1 MNFYKPGGKEG
12 GWLNK
17 IQAIPILQDEEQMR
31 TDREFRRGKV
41 HTTLNK
47 PVAIRL
53 HRTMG
58 LEEYV
63 Y

>member
-1 MNFYKPGGKEG
+1 MNFHKPMGKED

-31 TDREFRRGKV
+31 TDREFRTGKV
-41 HTTLNK
+41 HKTLNK
-47 PVAIRL
+47 PVTVCL
-53 HRTMG
+53 CCTMG
-58 LEEYV
+58 LGEYV